1 MKSLTC
7 LGKLSLKVLD
17 KRRAIKSIG
26 FLVSALQEGL
36 LSTKAP
42 ESLVFVTWNIDG
54 LDQTNLKKRTKGV
67 CKILEQEAAD
77 IVFLQEVFD
86 SDIVLAVTASIA
98 GDSRDV
104 FLYRVK
110 DAQLC
115 LPSCQAAQLLC
126 GYIAEERE
134 GLP

>member
-7 LGKLSLKVLD
+7 LKKLSPKVLD
-17 KRRAIKSIG
+17 KRRALKSIG

-86 SDIVLAVTASIA
+86 LLRIYVKKCCDGLN
-98 GDSRDV
+98 SR
-104 FLYRVK
+104 
-110 DAQLC
+110 
-115 LPSCQAAQLLC
+115 
-126 GYIAEERE
+126 
-134 GLP
+134 